1 MEIRIRLTRIR
12 LIIGGILVVLLVIVL
27 LLRTAVVGPN
37 AVITN
42 RNTFQSLLVIPKEL
56 REFPV
61 EKYIAQGDWFIYR
74 RCARPNG
81 PRHWRLQIVAPA
93 DDLQKW
99 KEAFCSYLEP
109 RGKYIERWSEAL
121 WPKQPQRMYL
131 RPDSAA
137 DASGTVTFK
146 NASGELYITFAF
158 YQPRSAHRLWQT
170 KYGRSLASLLCK
182 IGLPVDTIT
191 RPS

>member
-1 MEIRIRLTRIR
+1 MEIRIRITRIR
-12 LIIGGILVVLLVIVL
+12 LIVGGILVVLLGIVL

-81 PRHWRLQIVAPA
+81 PHHWRLQVVAA
-93 DDLQKW
+93 DDDLEKW
-99 KEAFCSYLEP
+99 KDAFRSYLEP
-109 RGKYIERWSEAL
+109 RGKYIERWSDAL

-137 DASGTVTFK
+137 DASGAVTFK
-146 NASGELYITFAF
+146 NASGELYITFAY
-158 YQPRSAHRLWQT
+158 YQPRCAHRLWQT
-170 KYGRSLASLLCK
+170 KYGRFLASLLCK

>member
-1 MEIRIRLTRIR
+1 
-12 LIIGGILVVLLVIVL
+12 LIIGGILVVLLGIVL

-93 DDLQKW
+93 DDLEKW
-99 KEAFCSYLEP
+99 KDAFRSYLKRRGECIEP
-109 RGKYIERWSEAL
+109 ASNAR
-121 WPKQPQRMYL
+121 WPKQAQTMYV
-131 RPDSAA
+131 RPDSTTG
-137 DASGTVTFK
+137 ASSIVTFK
-146 NASGELYITFAF
+146 NASGELYITFAY
-158 YQPRSAHRLWQT
+158 YQPRSADRLWRT
-170 KYGRSLASLLCK
+170 KYGRFLASLLCK
-182 IGLPVDTIT
+182 IGLPVDAVT
-191 RPS
+191 RPT